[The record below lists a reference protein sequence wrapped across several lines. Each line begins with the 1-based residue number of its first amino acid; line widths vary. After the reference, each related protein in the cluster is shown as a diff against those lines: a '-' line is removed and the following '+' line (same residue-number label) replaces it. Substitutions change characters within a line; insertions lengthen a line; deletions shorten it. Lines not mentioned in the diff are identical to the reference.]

1 MIAKINNKILIS
13 IRMMVFI
20 LMIVFSAIPGEIRLL
35 DFQDNLTRENGS
47 AISLT
52 LLFILYFVYL
62 FAVRGKLWLN
72 KDFLSLPIVKYFL
85 WAGISLLFFP
95 VVGFSLKYYFVGF
108 YKYCFYFLIL
118 LGLLDNH
125 FSYQEFSK
133 AMDLGFK
140 ISVLFQT
147 AIAMLYQMTGIVIP
161 FLTRYSEA
169 LRGGI
174 PRMVGTFSHPGNFSL
189 YIAFFL
195 VYFFFQYF
203 FLREKKLL
211 IYIFICLF
219 DIYMSGSR
227 TVIILTAVA
236 FSIIIF
242 YRYKNKSLVRLVFV
256 LAFCALLFAFF
267 QSDFA
272 AGLFGNFNDMFFA
285 RFAHWITA
293 IEILLKSPVNF
304 FCGVGLNNVV
314 DYINEHF
321 YEFHSL
327 VAASDII
334 TEEFAKTMP
343 IHNSYLIVG
352 AELGIIGFIL
362 YASIYI
368 KLIIISL
375 RNIKNK
381 IFQSQY
387 VYILVTTIVLAIYAI
402 QGWASH
408 SFCSW
413 FLIVVLV
420 AYAYKTEQ
428 FIMSTRNESY
438 GKLI

>member
-1 MIAKINNKILIS
+1 MIVKINNKKLIS
-13 IRMMVFI
+13 LRMMIFI

-35 DFQDNLTRENGS
+35 DFMDNLTRENGS

-62 FAVRGKLWLN
+62 VVVKGKLWWS
-72 KDFLSLPIVKYFL
+72 KDFLKLPIVKYFL
-85 WAGISLLFFP
+85 WSGISLLFFP
-95 VVGFSLKYYFVGF
+95 IVGFSLKYYFVGF

-118 LGLLDNH
+118 LSLLDNH
-125 FSYQEFSK
+125 FSYDEFSK
-133 AMDLGFK
+133 ALDCGSK
-140 ISVLFQT
+140 ISVIFQT
-147 AIAMLYQMTGIVIP
+147 AIAMLYQMTGVVIP
-161 FLTRYSEA
+161 FVTRYSEA

-195 VYFFFQYF
+195 VYFFCQYF
-203 FLREKKLL
+203 FSREKKLL
-211 IYIFICLF
+211 IYIFVCLF

-227 TVIILTAVA
+227 TVIILTVGA
-236 FSIIIF
+236 FSIILF
-242 YRYKNKSLVRLVFV
+242 YRYKKNILVKLIFV
-256 LAFCALLFAFF
+256 LAFCALLFVFF

-272 AGLFGNFNDMFFA
+272 LDLFGNFNDMFLA

-293 IEILLKSPVNF
+293 IEIMFKNPVNF

-314 DYINEHF
+314 DYINENF
-321 YEFHSL
+321 YEFHTL

-334 TEEFAKTMP
+334 TEEFARTMP

-352 AELGIIGFIL
+352 AELGIVGFIL
-362 YASIYI
+362 YASIYV
-368 KLIIISL
+368 KLIIVSL

-381 IFQSQY
+381 KFRLQY
-387 VYILVTTIVLAIYAI
+387 VYILVTAMVLAIYGI

-413 FLIVVLV
+413 FLILILV
-420 AYAYKTEQ
+420 AYTYKTEQ
-428 FIMSTRNESY
+428 LVMSTRDVLY
-438 GKLI
+438 A